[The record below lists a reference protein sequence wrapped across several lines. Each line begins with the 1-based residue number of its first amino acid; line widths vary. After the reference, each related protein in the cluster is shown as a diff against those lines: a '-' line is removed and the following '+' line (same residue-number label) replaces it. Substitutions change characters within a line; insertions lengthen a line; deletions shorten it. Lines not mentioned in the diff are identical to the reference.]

1 MRLQRLSAV
10 DFSWLVPGSAE
21 HRVMSIPL
29 NRPQRR
35 RIRLGPTLAGRP
47 RLPRTPSALL
57 GLAVRSLVVGIAFAL
72 LVMWREVTSP
82 TSALIL
88 GGAVLLWAMSTF
100 SMERPR
106 R

>member
-1 MRLQRLSAV
+1 
-10 DFSWLVPGSAE
+10 
-21 HRVMSIPL
+21 MSIPL

-72 LVMWREVTSP
+72 LVKWREVTSP